1 MDKLERMPFKAQKQ
15 LFEKLEQIA
24 GIGNLTK
31 EERLEYD
38 EALKVYRD
46 CKNIVDY
53 AKDEGHAEG
62 KVEGL
67 AEGRVEGRAEGMRL
81 MAANLKRQGIDVKAI
96 SKASG
101 LSEEEIN
108 SL

>member
-1 MDKLERMPFKAQKQ
+1 MTSMDKLERMPFKAQKQ

-62 KVEGL
+62 KTEGL
-67 AEGRVEGRAEGMRL
+67 AEGRAEGMRL
-81 MAANLKRQGIDVKAI
+81 MAANLKRQGIDIKAI
-96 SKASG
+96 STASG